1 MLPSPSDL
9 VVSQNEYRNHLWCL
23 CLWPAQWK
31 TCDRDFKLSWD
42 SVALSNEHR
51 SKVPRTTGLYSLVVQ
66 PRIAGHSGCSYL
78 MYLGKTEN
86 LHRRFGEYLT
96 SERDRRPKM
105 VRLLEVYR
113 GYIHFFYSRV
123 NKTMLDKME
132 DQLIDAFVPPCNS
145 RFTGDIQKARGA
157 F

>member
-1 MLPSPSDL
+1 M
-9 VVSQNEYRNHLWCL
+9 
-23 CLWPAQWK
+23 
-31 TCDRDFKLSWD
+31 
-42 SVALSNEHR
+42 
-51 SKVPRTTGLYSLVVQ
+51 VVQ